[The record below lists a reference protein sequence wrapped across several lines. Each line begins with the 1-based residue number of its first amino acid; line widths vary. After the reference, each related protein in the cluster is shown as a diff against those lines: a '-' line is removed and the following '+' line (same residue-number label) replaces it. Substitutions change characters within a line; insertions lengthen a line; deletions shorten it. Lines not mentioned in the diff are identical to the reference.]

1 MSSEEIKKS
10 DELNNEPNV
19 DNEKIAMDEPLEP
32 PIVEPPHSTSRLS
45 KPDKKRNFIQ
55 VVVILLLIGTGAVGF
70 YVYHQKT
77 QASKGSSEMQAKDS
91 YYCPMHP
98 QYKADK
104 PIDCP
109 ICSMK
114 LVKFEPNPSGSENKT
129 MDSQSMPGMDMPTNS
144 GASTATSSTSNN
156 TIFVDPQRQQ
166 LIGVQ
171 FAKAIRKPLS
181 KEIRAVGKVSFD
193 ETKITHI
200 HTKVTGYLENVFV
213 DYVGKAVKKGDPLF
227 TIYSPDLVATE
238 QEYLLALNSNKELSK
253 SSFEEVSFGS
263 SSLLEA
269 TRKRLKLWDVSDKE
283 IEELEKEGK
292 AKRELTFYSPVDGV
306 VTDRAAYGHG
316 KFVNPEM
323 DLYSIVDLSTVWI
336 IGEVY
341 EYEMPFVKL
350 GQTVE
355 IEMPYSD
362 KKTSHTGKITYIYP
376 TLDAKTRTAK
386 IRIES
391 NNPNFSF
398 KPEMFVNMKVKINL
412 GEHLV
417 VPEDAVMDTGAEQYV
432 FVDKGNGYFEPR
444 PVKVGTTTEGYYVI
458 ESGLEDG
465 EQVVTAANFILDSE
479 SRLKGA
485 FANMGKPNKEMQ
497 KADMSASVSSLKVEV
512 IEPKVAKVGKNT
524 IRLLVKDA
532 SGNTITNGDVDVTL
546 FMPQMG
552 SMAPMSSSA
561 KLQPISNGEYSGE
574 IEFPMAWTWQTII
587 TVKKAGQTIG
597 STQTNITAR

>member
-10 DELNNEPNV
+10 D
-19 DNEKIAMDEPLEP
+19 
-32 PIVEPPHSTSRLS
+32 
-45 KPDKKRNFIQ
+45 KKRNLIQ
-55 VVVILLLIGTGAVGF
+55 LLVILLLIGIGAVGF

-77 QASKGSSEMQAKDS
+77 QASKGSDEAQAKDD

-114 LVKFEPNPSGSENKT
+114 LVKFEPAPNSENKP
-129 MDSQSMPGMDMPTNS
+129 MDSMPGMDGNNS
-144 GASTATSSTSNN
+144 SASTQASNN
-156 TIFVDPQRQQ
+156 TIYVDPQRQQ

-171 FAKAIRKPLS
+171 FAKAISKPLS
-181 KEIRAVGKVSFD
+181 KELRVVGKVSFD

-213 DYVGKAVKKGDPLF
+213 DYVGKPVKKGDPLF

-238 QEYLLALNSNKELSK
+238 QEYLLALRSNKELSK

-306 VTDRAAYGHG
+306 VTERAAYGHG

-323 DLYSIVDLSTVWI
+323 DLYSIVDLSRVWI

-362 KKTSHTGKITYIYP
+362 KKSLRTGKITYIYP
-376 TLDAKTRTAK
+376 SLDAKTRTAK

-391 NNPNFSF
+391 TNPNFSF
-398 KPEMFVNMKVKINL
+398 KPDMFVNMKIKINL
-412 GEHLV
+412 GTHLV
-417 VPEDAVMDTGAEQYV
+417 VPEDSVMDTGEQQYV
-432 FVDKGNGYFEPR
+432 FIDKGNGYFEPR
-444 PVKVGTTTEGYYVI
+444 PVKAGTSSDGYYVI
-458 ESGLEDG
+458 ESGLEEG

-497 KADMSASVSSLKVEV
+497 KANASTSSLKVEV
-512 IEPKVAKVGKNT
+512 IEPKVGKVGKNT

-532 SGNTITNGDVDVTL
+532 SGTAIRDGAVEVTL

-552 SMAPMSSSA
+552 SMAPMTSSA
-561 KLQPISNGEYSGE
+561 KLKDMGNGEYDGE
-574 IEFPMAWTWQTII
+574 VDIPMAWTWQTTI
-587 TVKKAGQTIG
+587 TVKKAGQAIG

>member
-1 MSSEEIKKS
+1 MSENKQLNESLTQKNNESNNDVEQIIKEETFAV
-10 DELNNEPNV
+10 DELP
-19 DNEKIAMDEPLEP
+19 
-32 PIVEPPHSTSRLS
+32 S
-45 KPDKKRNFIQ
+45 KANKKRNLIQ
-55 VVVILLLIGTGAVGF
+55 VFVIILLVVIVGVGF
-70 YVYHQKT
+70 YVYRQKFQT
-77 QASKGSSEMQAKDS
+77 GQGSQVKEAKNN

-98 QYKADK
+98 QYKAEK

-114 LVKFEPNPSGSENKT
+114 LVKFEPTPNGENKSSMDLQSMSG
-129 MDSQSMPGMDMPTNS
+129 MDS
-144 GASTATSSTSNN
+144 STSSSTSSTSSNN
-156 TIFVDPQRQQ
+156 TIYVDPQRQQ

-171 FAKAIRKPLS
+171 FAKAISKPLS
-181 KEIRAVGKVSFD
+181 KEIRIVGKVSFD

-213 DYVGKAVKKGDPLF
+213 DYVGKPVKKGDPLF

-238 QEYLLALNSNKELSK
+238 QEYLLALRSNKELSK
-253 SSFEEVSFGS
+253 SSFKEVSFGS

-269 TRKRLKLWDVSDKE
+269 TRNRLKLWDISDKE
-283 IEELEKEGK
+283 IEELEREGK

-306 VTDRAAYGHG
+306 VTERAAYGHG

-323 DLYSIVDLSTVWI
+323 DLYSIVDLSTIWI

-341 EYEMPFVKL
+341 EYEMPLVKL
-350 GQTVE
+350 GQTIE

-362 KKTSHTGKITYIYP
+362 NKSSRTGKITYIYP
-376 TLDAKTRTAK
+376 FLDPKTRTGK
-386 IRIES
+386 IRIEFT
-391 NNPNFSF
+391 NPQFSF
-398 KPEMFVNMKVKINL
+398 KPDMFVNMKVKINL
-412 GEHLV
+412 GTHLV
-417 VPEDAVMDTGAEQYV
+417 VPEDAVMDTGQEQYV
-432 FVDKGNGYFEPR
+432 FVDKGGGYFEPR
-444 PVKVGTTTEGYYVI
+444 PVKIGTTSDGYYVI
-458 ESGLEDG
+458 ESGLEEG

-485 FANMGKPNKEMQ
+485 FANMGKPDKEMQ
-497 KADMSASVSSLKVEV
+497 KTNPSTSNLNVEV

-524 IRLLVKDA
+524 IRLSVKDA
-532 SGNTITNGDVDVTL
+532 SGSPVTDGDVDVTL

-561 KLQPISNGEYSGE
+561 KLKSINNGEYSGE
-574 IEFPMAWTWQTII
+574 IDFPMAWTWQTTI
-587 TVKKAGQTIG
+587 TVKKAGQSLG

>member
-1 MSSEEIKKS
+1 MSSDEIKKS
-10 DELNNEPNV
+10 NEPNNKP
-19 DNEKIAMDEPLEP
+19 NEKVEINEQ
-32 PIVEPPHSTSRLS
+32 PIIEDPRSNPSSIVPN
-45 KPDKKRNFIQ
+45 KKQNFIQ
-55 VVVILLLIGTGAVGF
+55 VVVILLLISIVGVGL
-70 YVYHQKT
+70 YLYQHKAQT
-77 QASKGSSEMQAKDS
+77 NKGSSKVQAKDN

-114 LVKFEPNPSGSENKT
+114 LVKFEPTPNGENKP
-129 MDSQSMPGMDMPTNS
+129 MDSMPGMDGS
-144 GASTATSSTSNN
+144 SSSTSSQASNN
-156 TIFVDPQRQQ
+156 TIYVDPQRQQ

-171 FAKAIRKPLS
+171 FAKAITKPLS
-181 KEIRAVGKVSFD
+181 KELRVVGKVSFD

-213 DYVGKAVKKGDPLF
+213 DYVGKPVKKGDPLF

-238 QEYLLALNSNKELSK
+238 QEYLLALRSNKELSK

-269 TRKRLKLWDVSDKE
+269 TRKRLKLWDISDKE
-283 IEELEKEGK
+283 IEELEIEGK
-292 AKRELTFYSPVDGV
+292 AKRELTFYSPVDGI
-306 VTDRAAYGHG
+306 VTERAAFGHG

-341 EYEMPFVKL
+341 EYEMSFVKL

-362 KKTSHTGKITYIYP
+362 KKSLYIGKITYIYP
-376 TLDAKTRTAK
+376 VMDAKTRTAK
-386 IRIES
+386 IRIECK
-391 NNPNFSF
+391 NPQYTF
-398 KPEMFVNMKVKINL
+398 KPEMFVSMKIKINL
-412 GEHLV
+412 GTHLV
-417 VPEDAVMDTGAEQYV
+417 VPEDAVMDTGEEQYV

-444 PVKVGTTTEGYYVI
+444 PVKVGTSSDGYYVI
-458 ESGLEDG
+458 ESGLGEG

-497 KADMSASVSSLKVEV
+497 KAETSSSNLKVE
-512 IEPKVAKVGKNT
+512 ILEPKVGKVGKNT

-532 SGNTITNGDVDVTL
+532 LDKAISYGDVDITL

-552 SMAPMSSSA
+552 SMAPMTSNA
-561 KLQPISNGEYSGE
+561 KLKAVGNGEYGGE
-574 IEFPMAWTWQTII
+574 IDIPMAWTWQTTI

>member
-10 DELNNEPNV
+10 D
-19 DNEKIAMDEPLEP
+19 
-32 PIVEPPHSTSRLS
+32 
-45 KPDKKRNFIQ
+45 KKRNLIQ
-55 VVVILLLIGTGAVGF
+55 LLVILLLIGAVAVGF
-70 YVYHQKT
+70 YVYRQKT
-77 QASKGSSEMQAKDS
+77 QANKGSGEMQAKDS

-114 LVKFEPNPSGSENKT
+114 LVKFESTPSGENKS
-129 MDSQSMPGMDMPTNS
+129 MDSQSMPGMDMSTSS
-144 GASTATSSTSNN
+144 GASSATSSTSNN

-171 FAKAIRKPLS
+171 FAKAISKPLS
-181 KEIRAVGKVSFD
+181 KEIRVVGKVSFD

-213 DYVGKAVKKGDPLF
+213 DYVGKPVKKGDPLF

-306 VTDRAAYGHG
+306 VTERAAYGHG
-316 KFVNPEM
+316 RFVNPEM

-362 KKTSHTGKITYIYP
+362 KKFSHIGKITYIYP
-376 TLDAKTRTAK
+376 SLDAKTRTAK
-386 IRIES
+386 IRIEC

-398 KPEMFVNMKVKINL
+398 KPEMFVNMKININL

-417 VPEDAVMDTGAEQYV
+417 VPEDSVMDTGQQQYV

-444 PVKVGTTTEGYYVI
+444 LVKVGTSSDGFYVI
-458 ESGLEDG
+458 ESGLEEG

-485 FANMGKPNKEMQ
+485 FANMGKPNKDMQ
-497 KADMSASVSSLKVEV
+497 KADSFTSSLKVE
-512 IEPKVAKVGKNT
+512 ILEPKVGKVGKNT
-524 IRLLVKDA
+524 IRLLVKDVSDKA
-532 SGNTITNGDVDVTL
+532 ITDGDVDVTL

-561 KLQPISNGEYSGE
+561 KLKDMGNGEYDGE
-574 IEFPMAWTWQTII
+574 VDIPMAWTWQTTI